1 MTAHDHILKEARKID
16 TSQPL
21 EPQEPGHATLVAG
34 PSARD
39 SSGTDSVRRFVRE
52 NPGPAVLIGAGLA
65 WLFVNRERARSRSL
79 PTRIK
84 DRAEHIK
91 EGAGHLKEATSE
103 HLDKARES
111 TSETLHQAKE
121 STQKSLQHALEAT
134 ESRAQ
139 AARDMAM
146 QKAHAVQ
153 DLANEK
159 ALVVKR
165 RYRTM
170 LDENP
175 LALGAG
181 ALIAGLCLGLLL
193 PSTQRENELLGET
206 RDSLMDQ
213 ARAIVHEARTAAVNS
228 LKSSRGAVEEK
239 LLEAKDEMADAVQES
254 LQEAK
259 EAARDE
265 I

>member
-1 MTAHDHILKEARKID
+1 MTAHEDILKEARKID

-21 EPQEPGHATLVAG
+21 DPQEPGQATLVAG
-34 PSARD
+34 PSARNG
-39 SSGTDSVRRFVRE
+39 SNTESVRRFVRE

-65 WLFVNRERARSRSL
+65 WLFVNRERARSRAL
-79 PTRIK
+79 PTRLK
-84 DRAEHIK
+84 DGAE
-91 EGAGHLKEATSE
+91 HLKEATSMR
-103 HLDKARES
+103 LDKARES
-111 TSETLHQAKE
+111 TSETLHQARE
-121 STQKSLQHALEAT
+121 STQKSLQHAREVT
-134 ESRAQ
+134 ETRAQ
-139 AARDMAM
+139 AARDMAL
-146 QKAHAVQ
+146 QKAHSVQ

-159 ALVVKR
+159 ALVVKQ

-213 ARAIVHEARTAAVNS
+213 ARAIVDEARTAAVNS

-239 LLEAKDEMADAVQES
+239 LLEARDEMTEAVQES
-254 LQEAK
+254 LHEAK